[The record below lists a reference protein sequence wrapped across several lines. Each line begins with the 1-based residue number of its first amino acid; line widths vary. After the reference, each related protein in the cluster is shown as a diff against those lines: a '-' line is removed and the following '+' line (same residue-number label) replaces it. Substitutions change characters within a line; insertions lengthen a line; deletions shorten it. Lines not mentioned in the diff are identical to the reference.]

1 MTKTAALPDDVDWD
15 LIGPLMGFRDMSRPE
30 DIAAVV
36 AFVASDDARAMHGAI
51 VSADMG
57 LTV

>member
-1 MTKTAALPDDVDWD
+1 
-15 LIGPLMGFRDMSRPE
+15 MGFRDMSRPE

-36 AFVASDDARAMHGAI
+36 AFVASDDARALHGAI